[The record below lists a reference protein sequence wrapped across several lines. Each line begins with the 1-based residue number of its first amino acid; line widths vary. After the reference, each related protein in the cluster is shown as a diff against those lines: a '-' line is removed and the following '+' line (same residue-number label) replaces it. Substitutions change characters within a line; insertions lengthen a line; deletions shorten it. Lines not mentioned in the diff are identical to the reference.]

1 MIVGLFFKH
10 IKAYKGINF
19 APIGLKYKFTSY
31 VGENGVGKSSILEAL
46 DSFFNCK
53 PYPINKSALGDGINT
68 TGNEPFISPIFLI
81 EKSKV
86 PRQKKEFE
94 KVSQYFWNVQ
104 KSELHS
110 GVQTSMAEFFEI
122 RDEIENEFNFSSA
135 SHYLIVAGETGLSG
149 SSPKLYFGSFH
160 SEGSFIYHMT
170 EENSIAPTSELGE
183 LLESDSRFERR
194 RVRLARLADLKDRM
208 AKLLATQDWK
218 RFFSEIKLIY
228 SYVYFPVEL
237 EVESFTKIETVEM
250 QKIFD
255 KRLKSEIEKSL
266 KQVNLDNVGGIN
278 KTLEGF
284 VTEIEEILN
293 KEYCYHTGQERNNKV
308 TKTDLVNKILEVYF
322 QKRILNKCGSVLTK
336 VSELSAGEKRQ
347 ALINLV
353 YAFLKRDSEREGMV
367 IIGIDEPENSLHTSL
382 CYDQFEKLKDISDK
396 NQVLITTHWYGF
408 LPVISEGYAH
418 FLKAD
423 DKNISFES
431 YDLYDYKAVVKSQ
444 MSKSRNQIP
453 ANFSLKST
461 NDLVQSIFY
470 SLQNDTPYN
479 WIICE
484 GVSEKIYF
492 EHFFAEEIESS
503 HLRILPMGGQSPVI
517 RLYRYLQ
524 NPMSEMESVGK
535 VYCLVDT
542 DVQRCEG
549 IGGNSGSN
557 SLMIRRLSNKSG
569 NKKSHLLALDN
580 SDTYPTDIEQALN
593 AQVFETT
600 MKVLTAN
607 DAQWDKNALNERG
620 NSDFINNFRD
630 IDLPNFFKGNNG
642 ENKVIFAKKYVE
654 VSENIT
660 EDFEGVDVVPQWIK
674 EIKKY
679 INH

>member
-19 APIGLKYKFTSY
+19 APIGLKYKFISY

-53 PYPINKSALGDGINT
+53 PYPINKGALDDGIST
-68 TGNEPFISPIFLI
+68 IGNEPFISPVFLI

-94 KVSQYFWNVQ
+94 KVSQFFWSIQ
-104 KSELHS
+104 KGELHS
-110 GVQTSMAEFFEI
+110 GVRTSMAEFFEI
-122 RDEIENEFNFSSA
+122 RDQIENEFNFSSS
-135 SHYLIVAGETGLSG
+135 SHYLMVTGETGLSG

-160 SEGSFIYHMT
+160 GEESFIHHMT
-170 EENSIAPTSELGE
+170 DEISRIPDYDEP
-183 LLESDSRFERR
+183 SDKKDK
-194 RVRLARLADLKDRM
+194 LARAKDRF
-208 AKLLATQDWK
+208 AKLLTTQDWK
-218 RFFSEIKLIY
+218 KFFSEIKLIY

-293 KEYCYHTGQERNNKV
+293 NEYCYHTGQERNNKV

-353 YAFLKRDSEREGMV
+353 YAFLKRDSERERMV

-423 DKNISFES
+423 DKKINFES
-431 YDLYDYKAVVKSQ
+431 YDLYDYQAVVKSQ
-444 MSKSRNQIP
+444 MSKSRHQIP

-470 SLQNDTPYN
+470 SLQNEAPYN

-492 EHFFAEEIESS
+492 EHFFAEEIEFSN
-503 HLRILPMGGQSPVI
+503 LRILPMGGQSPVI

-524 NPMSEMESVGK
+524 NPMSEMTSVGK

-549 IGGNSGSN
+549 ISGNSGSD

-569 NKKSHLLALDN
+569 NIKTHLLALDN
-580 SDTYPTDIEQALN
+580 SDTCPTDIEQALDPR
-593 AQVFETT
+593 VFATT
-600 MKVLTAN
+600 MKVLTA
-607 DAQWDKNALNERG
+607 DGAVWDKKAKNEKG
-620 NSDFINNFRD
+620 NSDFIHNFRD
-630 IDLPNFFKGNNG
+630 LDLSGFFKVNNG
-642 ENKVIFAKKYVE
+642 ANKVIFASKYIE
-654 VSENIT
+654 VSSNFT
-660 EDFEGVDVVPQWIK
+660 EDFDDIDVVPQWIK
-674 EIKKY
+674 EIKTY
-679 INH
+679 IKN